1 MVFDFAGD
9 STMIK
14 VFPSFWKVRL
24 CSISIGSGRMT
35 KGLDSG
41 ALALDL
47 TASFVS
53 LSFFFSPV
61 TKDLVM
67 AKNLPPLSM

>member
-1 MVFDFAGD
+1 
-9 STMIK
+9 MIK
-14 VFPSFWKVRL
+14 VFPSFLKVRL
-24 CSISIGSGRMT
+24 CSISIGSGRIT
-35 KGLDSG
+35 KGLGSG

-47 TASFVS
+47 TASFAS